1 MDEPVENKPLPKNI
15 VIEDPPEF
23 DEKHAKHEV
32 TILRLYIAKCV
43 LVGIG
48 ILILISLGLLSN
60 LGGDEMREVLS
71 NVFSSLFSIAALT
84 IGFIA
89 GSSIDRK

>member
-1 MDEPVENKPLPKNI
+1 MNEPVENRPLPKKV

-23 DEKHAKHEV
+23 NEKHAKHKV

-60 LGGDEMREVLS
+60 LGEDKMREVLS
-71 NVFSSLFSIAALT
+71 NVFSSLFSVAALT

-89 GSSIDRK
+89 GSSIDRE